1 METDEGAAVAVIETE
16 KETGITA
23 ETEKGTETAT
33 ATAKGTA
40 RGHIALTETVGAIGT
55 PIMDV
60 TETGKTAEGSGTMTR
75 RMKNAPSVENPHARG
90 VNHHLRQLKTR
101 RTPLSLLR
109 VLSLLNLTS
118 LLIALAVRSQ
128 VAGKSPLT
136 IATNP
141 LIDPGT
147 RVAAPG
153 AVIVVVTG
161 PEVAVPDVIP
171 EEDVVLHLTPSLRG
185 IPTIPMR

>member
-1 METDEGAAVAVIETE
+1 MEIDEGAAVVVIETG
-16 KETGITA
+16 KETGIAA
-23 ETEKGTETAT
+23 ETGRGTETV
-33 ATAKGTA
+33 TAKGTA
-40 RGHIALTETVGAIGT
+40 RGHIALTKTVGAIET

-60 TETGKTAEGSGTMTR
+60 TETGKTAEGNETMTR
-75 RMKNAPSVENPHARG
+75 RMKNAPSVENLHARG
-90 VNHHLRQLKTR
+90 VNHHLRQLKTH